1 MSNIRR
7 DTHLTKILLSFSDV
21 AIMNLIQTGA
31 VDSLSL
37 SSPLVHGNVSF
48 MEEKT
53 THFEDLLANISPT
66 DVHDAL

>member
-1 MSNIRR
+1 
-7 DTHLTKILLSFSDV
+7 
-21 AIMNLIQTGA
+21 MNLIQTGA

-53 THFEDLLANISPT
+53 THFEDLLASISPT